1 MTSFKATWEASPE
14 PNARS
19 LAKCPESLATV
30 RYAASHGRTTDA
42 PVGHCRYRAFRLC
55 TAHCNINSVP
65 SIRCL
70 NSWFASPRFYVIL
83 VARGGTLLGEKQST
97 YSSTFPHFT
106 SLRELVQQLCSLG
119 CRTACRQY
127 VNLSSSSSLL
137 GPGNVFVKR
146 SLKLVNVPSLVTR
159 MVPAA
164 TASRP
169 R

>member
-1 MTSFKATWEASPE
+1 MTSFRATWEASPE

-30 RYAASHGRTTDA
+30 RYAVSYGRTTDA
-42 PVGHCRYRAFRLC
+42 PVDHCRYRAFRLC

-70 NSWFASPRFYVIL
+70 NSRFASPKFYVIL

-97 YSSTFPHFT
+97 CSDSLFSLFSS
-106 SLRELVQQLCSLG
+106 QC
-119 CRTACRQY
+119 
-127 VNLSSSSSLL
+127 VNLSNSSALL
-137 GPGNVFVKR
+137 GAGKVFVKMSDR
-146 SLKLVNVPSLVTR
+146 FVRVPSFVTR
-159 MVPAA
+159 IVPAE

-169 R
+169 L